1 MNFAATLAKQYD
13 TRKAKF
19 YVILLKFGRVKFCLG
34 KLTRVFQ
41 FCLGNSN
48 SVPVL
53 PRLPTLMSNPAL
65 GTRMQCSTQSA
76 FMRLPIMVIHV
87 LQE

>member
-1 MNFAATLAKQYD
+1 MYSDVINFWQKIGKKCI

-19 YVILLKFGRVKFCLG
+19 HMILLKFGQVKFCPG

-41 FCLGNSN
+41 FCLGNPN

-53 PRLPTLMSNPAL
+53 LRLPTLMLNPA
-65 GTRMQCSTQSA
+65 
-76 FMRLPIMVIHV
+76 F
-87 LQE
+87 